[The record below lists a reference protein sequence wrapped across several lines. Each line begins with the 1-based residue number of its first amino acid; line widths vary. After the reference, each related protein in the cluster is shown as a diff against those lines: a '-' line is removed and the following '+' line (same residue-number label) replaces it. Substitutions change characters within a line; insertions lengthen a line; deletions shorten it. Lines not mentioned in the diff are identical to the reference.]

1 MTKCGNYRDPNYLKN
16 YREKNK
22 NKEKDYKR
30 KYYEKNKSYFALCS
44 RIRYLEKKENKE
56 KVICHFNSYDEE
68 YMKNYYLQLKKKQR
82 ECSPHFKIE
91 KKTTVITFD

>member
-22 NKEKDYKR
+22 NKEKEYKK
-30 KYYEKNKSYFALCS
+30 KYYEKNKSYFALCA
-44 RIRYLEKKENKE
+44 RIRTLEKKENKE
-56 KVICHFNSYDEE
+56 KVVCHFNAYDKE

-82 ECSPHFKIE
+82 ECAPHFQAE
-91 KKTTVITFD
+91 KKTTIITFD